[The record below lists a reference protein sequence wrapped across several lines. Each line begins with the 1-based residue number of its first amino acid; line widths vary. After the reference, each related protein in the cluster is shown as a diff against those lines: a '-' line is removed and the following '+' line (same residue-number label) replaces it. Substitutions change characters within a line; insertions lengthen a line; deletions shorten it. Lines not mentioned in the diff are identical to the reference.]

1 MISIKILSL
10 VNMFSEYSSC
20 ILFAFS
26 GTAYNVLKETFLPD
40 ERFVFI
46 KSPVTEVTYCCL
58 HCVLSAS
65 IDVIEALCDALGV
78 SLREFFDVN
87 TRLQDMKDTLWDEIA
102 KLNPKQRELL
112 KAFLSSMNSP
122 DQLS

>member
-1 MISIKILSL
+1 MNIDIAGRISYFRNERGFS
-10 VNMFSEYSSC
+10 VNYLANKAGVSQSYLREIEMGHYQ
-20 ILFAFS
+20 
-26 GTAYNVLKETFLPD
+26 NP
-40 ERFVFI
+40 
-46 KSPVTEVTYCCL
+46 
-58 HCVLSAS
+58 S